1 MTDYVPPSREDIAEA
16 LFALGADVR
25 WTIGAKEYAF
35 RTKSRR
41 LKTFDQVGAEQ
52 QPAFYCVETN
62 ERLAKRTR
70 EPRQLVQ
77 SFSLVVYHQAGAVAE
92 AVPATTNNLIMEA
105 IEAALA
111 PKPTDPGF
119 RDDRNT
125 LGGLVHHVWIEGEVI
140 KDPGDLDKQGLI
152 VVPVKVRH
160 P

>member
-1 MTDYVPPSREDIAEA
+1 MTEPSREQIAEA
-16 LFALGADVR
+16 VFALGADVE
-25 WTIGAKEYAF
+25 WMIGEETKTFAF
-35 RTKSRR
+35 KSRR
-41 LKTFDQVGAEQ
+41 LKTFDQVSAEF
-52 QPAFYCVETN
+52 QPAFFCVETN
-62 ERLAKRTR
+62 ERLTKRTR

-77 SFSLVVYHQAGAVAE
+77 SFSLVVYHQSGSVEE
-92 AVPATTNNLIMEA
+92 AVPAIVNNLIVAA
-105 IEAALA
+105 IEAAFA

-152 VVPVKVRH
+152 VVPIKVRH